1 MAALGMQS
9 LWCAL
14 QVTLLLGAGAAIY
27 GATVRRWPELA
38 AWAVAQFGLALHVY
52 HPLAHWL
59 VARLQLQQELA
70 ADRVAARLSG
80 SRRDYL
86 KVLATMWLRQDEIGF
101 RTLARTFLP
110 AENLL
115 SRRIT
120 MLRTGMERE
129 PRRHVARFRSLV
141 VACGLLVLSLAAT
154 LRSQTSVAEEPPAPA
169 ERRAAEPVEQVERR
183 SEEDATPKRTAREID
198 RTWTQL
204 GVISFRP
211 AKFFG
216 RPEARPMLAVANQ
229 LLLDTMRDLNL
240 LNASAVHLDCV
251 AEVTAKVLY
260 GFDAN
265 QQDKAHDQA
274 IAWSPQSLRV
284 TDNVDVARWFQQA
297 FPSTQVTRGT
307 HATVFEVLTQEL
319 PPLHPDLT
327 KARTVSF
334 LEYRPGSLE
343 LNGMTRE
350 AAAAYAAGER
360 TWRPSSAD
368 FADWPR
374 VDRGL
379 ITLACGK
386 EIAELAK
393 HVDVDEP
400 LEVALGAV
408 LGDVDQLLGCVEL
421 DEQLQVELILST
433 ASHES
438 AERLRQRIQDL
449 LTLLRTTVEQEL
461 ARPAAATLASDR
473 PGFVEYT
480 RSLQLL
486 LSGAQV
492 VVSEHEV
499 RVSSQV
505 RIPVAKLA
513 QLLSPDLK

>member
-1 MAALGMQS
+1 
-9 LWCAL
+9 
-14 QVTLLLGAGAAIY
+14 
-27 GATVRRWPELA
+27 
-38 AWAVAQFGLALHVY
+38 VAQA
-52 HPLAHWL
+52 
-59 VARLQLQQELA
+59 
-70 ADRVAARLSG
+70 
-80 SRRDYL
+80 
-86 KVLATMWLRQDEIGF
+86 
-101 RTLARTFLP
+101 
-110 AENLL
+110 
-115 SRRIT
+115 
-120 MLRTGMERE
+120 
-129 PRRHVARFRSLV
+129 
-141 VACGLLVLSLAAT
+141 
-154 LRSQTSVAEEPPAPA
+154 
-169 ERRAAEPVEQVERR
+169 ERR

-421 DEQLQVELILST
+421 DEQLKVELILST

-438 AERLRQRIQDL
+438 AERVRQRIQDL

-473 PGFVEYT
+473 PRFVEYT